1 MACGVF
7 ILLKSGICWE
17 STQKLLQEGDYTVE
31 AKAQNK
37 AAGTISGVY
46 WLLVTAGYL
55 AWSFWSGEWNRTWII
70 WPVAGVLFVAVI
82 GIAAMFR
89 KK

>member
-1 MACGVF
+1 MHR
-7 ILLKSGICWE
+7 
-17 STQKLLQEGDYTVE
+17 
-31 AKAQNK
+31 
-37 AAGTISGVY
+37 TISWGIFTNCLIISYVAGIY
-46 WLLVTAGYL
+46 WTLVTAGYL

-70 WPVAGVLFVAVI
+70 WPVAGVLFGAVI

>member
-1 MACGVF
+1 MF

-17 STQKLLQEGDYTVE
+17 STQKLLQEGDYTV
-31 AKAQNK
+31 KNKKSAQSPV
-37 AAGTISGVY
+37 AGIY
-46 WLLVTAGYL
+46 WTLVTAGYL

-70 WPVAGVLFVAVI
+70 WPVAGVLFGAVI

>member
-1 MACGVF
+1 MNRT
-7 ILLKSGICWE
+7 IRWGIFMNCLIR
-17 STQKLLQEGDYTVE
+17 SYI
-31 AKAQNK
+31 
-37 AAGTISGVY
+37 AGIY
-46 WLLVTAGYL
+46 WTLVTADYL

-70 WPVAGVLFVAVI
+70 WPVAGVLFGAVI

>member
-1 MACGVF
+1 MNRT
-7 ILLKSGICWE
+7 IRWGIFTNCLIR
-17 STQKLLQEGDYTVE
+17 SYI
-31 AKAQNK
+31 
-37 AAGTISGVY
+37 AGIY
-46 WLLVTAGYL
+46 WTLVTAGYL

-70 WPVAGVLFVAVI
+70 WPVAGVLFGAVS